1 MKSCA
6 RQIRGCSGIKRVN
19 DLYDQPDDATPLTPE
34 EMRDLIP
41 ANIAYRREL
50 NEAEQENIT
59 RAQDWALNRRR
70 DPLSEKFVKELHRRM
85 LGDVWRWAGRFR
97 TSERNLGIAFH
108 EIPVALRQLLDDTK
122 AWIEHKTYPP
132 DEIAVRFHH
141 RLVLIHS
148 FANGNGRHARLMAD
162 LLVMRLGGERF
173 SWGSANLQD
182 AGAVRQRYIAALQAA
197 DDHDI
202 GPLLAFARS

>member
-1 MKSCA
+1 
-6 RQIRGCSGIKRVN
+6 
-19 DLYDQPDDATPLTPE
+19 
-34 EMRDLIP
+34 MRDLIP
-41 ANIAYRREL
+41 AHIAYRREL
-50 NEAEQENIT
+50 NEAEQENIS

-70 DPLSEKFVKELHRRM
+70 DPLSEKFVKDLHRRM
-85 LGDVWRWAGRFR
+85 FGDVWRWAGRLR
-97 TSERNLGIAFH
+97 MSERNLGIVFH
-108 EIPVALRQLLDDTK
+108 EIPVALRQLLDDTR
-122 AWIEHKTYPP
+122 AWIEYQTYPP

-148 FANGNGRHARLMAD
+148 FPNGNGRHARLMAD

-182 AGAVRQRYIAALQAA
+182 AGTVRQRYIAALRAA
-197 DDHDI
+197 DDQDI

>member
-1 MKSCA
+1 
-6 RQIRGCSGIKRVN
+6 VN
-19 DLYDQPDDATPLTPE
+19 DLFEQPDDAATPLTPE

-41 ANIAYRREL
+41 AHIAYRREL

-59 RAQDWALNRRR
+59 RAQAWALNRRR
-70 DPLSEKFVKELHRRM
+70 DLLSEKFIKELHRRM
-85 LGDVWRWAGRFR
+85 LGDVWRWAGKFR
-97 TSERNLGIAFH
+97 TSERNLGIAFY
-108 EIPVALRQLLDDTK
+108 EIPIALRQLLDDTK

-141 RLVLIHS
+141 RLVQIHA
-148 FANGNGRHARLMAD
+148 FPNGNGRHARLIAD

-173 SWGSANLQD
+173 SWGRESLRD
-182 AGAVRQRYIAALQAA
+182 PGAVRQRYIATLQSA
-197 DDHDI
+197 DNHDI